1 MTMKPNW
8 RARAKRGVERYF
20 EERSYPR
27 LILGL
32 SLLLTGL
39 AGFGISQ
46 GLFCLGMDNMGI
58 RYPVAVIG
66 AYAVFL
72 LLMRIWVEFERRSFD
87 ASKLVINERESESN
101 APQSTLSDSKH
112 SWYDYLDIPDL
123 DAEGCLPLIL
133 LAVVL
138 GLVLLLVT
146 ALIGAPVLLA
156 EVFVDGFLA
165 GVLYRHLRIAAD
177 EHWLGTAIRRT
188 WLHVIGVAILLS
200 IGGVTLSFMAP
211 GSRTLGEAV
220 KYFFDAQPER

>member
-1 MTMKPNW
+1 MTRKPNW

-32 SLLLTGL
+32 NLLLTGL

-46 GLFCLGMDNMGI
+46 GLLRLGMDNMGT

-66 AYAVFL
+66 AYAIFL
-72 LLMRIWVEFERRSFD
+72 LLMRVWVEFERRSFD
-87 ASKLVINERESESN
+87 PSKLVIEEGEPESR
-101 APQSTLSDSKH
+101 ARASTLLDSSS
-112 SWYDYLDIPDL
+112 SWYDCLDIPDW
-123 DAEGCLPLIL
+123 DSEGCLPLIL
-133 LAVVL
+133 LGVVI
-138 GLVLLLVT
+138 GLILLLVT

-156 EVFVDGFLA
+156 EVFVDAFLA

-177 EHWLGTAIRRT
+177 EHWLGAAIRRT

-200 IGGVTLSFMAP
+200 IGGFTLSFMAP
-211 GSRTLGEAV
+211 GSKTLGDAV
-220 KYFFDAQPER
+220 EYFFNAQPER